1 MKRYK
6 KKKRGSIFSLLIS
19 NYIAFTVAIVLTV
32 MLITYLGMLLFT
44 KQLKQGIDTMYMIE
58 MLIESYQLMKVTIIS
73 Y

>member
-44 KQLKQGIDTMYMIE
+44 KQLNIPVGLTEKEQELLSEEKYD
-58 MLIESYQLMKVTIIS
+58 IS
-73 Y
+73 SW

>member
-1 MKRYK
+1 MKG
-6 KKKRGSIFSLLIS
+6 RGKEWI
-19 NYIAFTVAIVLTV
+19 
-32 MLITYLGMLLFT
+32 LFT